1 MTRVDFINCLMPLI
15 GDAIS
20 MDFDSGL
27 TLAVV
32 YYTVNIYYT
41 NGIQERSPDRRSVI
55 GPVRSGPLVQNSVIN
70 T

>member
-32 YYTVNIYYT
+32 YYTLNTGTLMVFSKEART
-41 NGIQERSPDRRSVI
+41 A
-55 GPVRSGPLVQNSVIN
+55 GP
-70 T
+70 